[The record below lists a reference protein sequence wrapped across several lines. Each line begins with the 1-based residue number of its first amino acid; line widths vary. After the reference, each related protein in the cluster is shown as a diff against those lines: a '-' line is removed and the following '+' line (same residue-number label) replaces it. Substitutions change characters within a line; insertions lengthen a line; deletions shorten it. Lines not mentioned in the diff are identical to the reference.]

1 VTELGKSV
9 LLIASL
15 LIIPGLV
22 LQGYSQMYEMP
33 SQEDMERMM
42 PKPVSGT
49 YTNLE
54 NGVSVD
60 FPSGWSGTVTELP
73 DIVPG
78 EWMVFAM
85 VMDADIQAGK
95 IATIILSIGERL
107 DDEIPE
113 PAPPVDGYDV
123 DCSYIFAEKITL
135 DGKTAMKLE
144 TECIGTDLSFRMLT
158 YVFATSEKYV
168 AYVYSTNP
176 ASDFENHIDEFE
188 DSVKTLSIS
197 NLVDLQYEIPDDLSG
212 ETRDDRKDTRER
224 IEERRSEGESQTQI
238 DPPSLQLDTGPSDV
252 SIQKIPEWIKKNAEW
267 WAQGA
272 IGDSDFVS
280 GLQFLIKEGIM
291 KIPTTTQGTGSGSN
305 EIPEW
310 IKKNAEWWAQGAIG
324 DSDFVSGIQFLI
336 KEGIMTIPT
345 TTPTEPTIGTERTVT
360 DPTRGTERTVT
371 DPNIRGSNNIIIEV
385 LSVDS
390 QNVMECE
397 THSSGQGTKKCL
409 NPNSVRVKYGDMIT
423 IKNVGASPVSI
434 GISDKDPQN
443 YFKEPGDVLLC
454 PRGIVGQFL
463 PAGDSLTVTIETTQQ
478 QGYCY
483 LILGDDLIAGQ
494 IIVE

>member
-1 VTELGKSV
+1 MTELGKSV

-22 LQGYSQMYEMP
+22 LQGYAQMYEMP

-54 NGVSVD
+54 NGVSVT
-60 FPSGWSGTVTELP
+60 FPSGWSGTVNELP

-78 EWMVFAM
+78 EWMVFVL
-85 VMDADIQAGK
+85 VMDEARQANTAAMMQGNF
-95 IATIILSIGERL
+95 ATIMLSIGERL
-107 DDEIPE
+107 DDETPE
-113 PAPPVDGYDV
+113 PEPPADGFDV
-123 DCSYIFAEKITL
+123 DCSYIFGEKITL

-176 ASDFENHIDEFE
+176 SSDFDNHLEEFE
-188 DSVKTLSIS
+188 DSVKTLSIN
-197 NLVDLQYEIPDDLSG
+197 NLIDIQYEIPDGLSPK
-212 ETRDDRKDTRER
+212 T
-224 IEERRSEGESQTQI
+224 ESQTQI
-238 DPPSLQLDTGPSDV
+238 DPPSLQLDAGPSDE
-252 SIQKIPEWIKKNAEW
+252 SSQK
-267 WAQGA
+267 
-272 IGDSDFVS
+272 
-280 GLQFLIKEGIM
+280 
-291 KIPTTTQGTGSGSN
+291 
-305 EIPEW
+305 IPEW

-336 KEGIMTIPT
+336 KEGIMKIPT
-345 TTPTEPTIGTERTVT
+345 TTPTEPTTPTERTVT
-360 DPTRGTERTVT
+360 DPI
-371 DPNIRGSNNIIIEV
+371 IRGSNNIIIEV

-397 THSSGQGTKKCL
+397 THSSGQGTKKCF

-443 YFKEPGDVLLC
+443 YFKEPGEVLLC

-483 LILGDDLIAGQ
+483 LILGADLIAGQ

>member
-1 VTELGKSV
+1 MAFIKTGLI
-9 LLIASL
+9 IASL

-22 LQGYSQMYEMP
+22 LQGYSQVYEMP

-42 PKPVSGT
+42 PKAVSGT

-54 NGVSVD
+54 NGVSVE
-60 FPSGWSGTVTELP
+60 FPSGWSGTVNEFP

-78 EWMVFAM
+78 EWMIFAM
-85 VMDADIQAGK
+85 VMNEGSQVGK
-95 IATIILSIGERL
+95 LATIMLSIGERL

-113 PAPPVDGYDV
+113 PEPPVDGYDV

-144 TECIGTDLSFRMLT
+144 TECIGTDISIKMLT
-158 YVFATSEKYV
+158 YVYATSEKYV
-168 AYVYSTNP
+168 AFVYSTSP

-188 DSVKTLSIS
+188 DSVKTLSIN
-197 NLVDLQYEIPDDLSG
+197 NLVDLQYEIPNDLKNKNMG
-212 ETRDDRKDTRER
+212 DGDDTRER
-224 IEERRSEGESQTQI
+224 IEERRSEGESRIQI
-238 DPPSLQLDTGPSDV
+238 DPPSLDLDAGPSDE
-252 SIQKIPEWIKKNAEW
+252 SIQNIPEWVKKNAEW
-267 WAQGA
+267 WAAGA

-280 GLQFLIKEGIM
+280 GIQFLIKEGIM
-291 KIPTTTQGTGSGSN
+291 TIPETTQGRGSGSN

-310 IKKNAEWWAQGAIG
+310 VKKNAEWWAAGAIG

-345 TTPTEPTIGTERTVT
+345 TTLTEPTTGTERTVT
-360 DPTRGTERTVT
+360 EPKVTR
-371 DPNIRGSNNIIIEV
+371 SNNIIIEV
-385 LSVDS
+385 LDVDS

-397 THSSGQGTKKCL
+397 THSSGQGTKKCF

-434 GISDKDPQN
+434 GTSDKDPQN
-443 YFKEPGDVLLC
+443 YFKEPGEVLLC

-483 LILGDDLIAGQ
+483 LILGADLIAGQ

>member
-1 VTELGKSV
+1 MAFIKTGLI
-9 LLIASL
+9 IASL
-15 LIIPGLV
+15 LIIPGLM
-22 LQGYSQMYEMP
+22 LQGHSQVYEMP

-42 PKPVSGT
+42 PKAVSGT

-54 NGVSVD
+54 NGVSVE
-60 FPSGWSGTVTELP
+60 FPSGWSGTVNEFP

-78 EWMVFAM
+78 EWMIFAM
-85 VMDADIQAGK
+85 VMNEGSQVGK
-95 IATIILSIGERL
+95 LATIMLSIGERL

-113 PAPPVDGYDV
+113 PEPPVDGYDV

-144 TECIGTDLSFRMLT
+144 TECIGTDISIKMLT
-158 YVFATSEKYV
+158 YVYATSEKYV
-168 AYVYSTNP
+168 AFVYSTSP

-188 DSVKTLSIS
+188 DSVKTLSIN
-197 NLVDLQYEIPDDLSG
+197 NLVDLQYEIPNDLKSKNMG
-212 ETRDDRKDTRER
+212 DGDDTRER
-224 IEERRSEGESQTQI
+224 IEERRSEGESRIQI
-238 DPPSLQLDTGPSDV
+238 DPPSLDLDAGPSDE
-252 SIQKIPEWIKKNAEW
+252 SIQNIPEWVKKNAEW
-267 WAQGA
+267 WAAGA

-280 GLQFLIKEGIM
+280 GIQFLIKEGIM
-291 KIPTTTQGTGSGSN
+291 TIPETTQGRGSGSN

-310 IKKNAEWWAQGAIG
+310 VKKNAEWWAAGAIG

-345 TTPTEPTIGTERTVT
+345 TTLTEPTTGTERTVT
-360 DPTRGTERTVT
+360 EPKVTR
-371 DPNIRGSNNIIIEV
+371 SNNIIIEV
-385 LSVDS
+385 LDVDS

-397 THSSGQGTKKCL
+397 THSSGQGTKKCF

-443 YFKEPGDVLLC
+443 YFKEPGEVLLC

-483 LILGDDLIAGQ
+483 LILGADLIAGQ